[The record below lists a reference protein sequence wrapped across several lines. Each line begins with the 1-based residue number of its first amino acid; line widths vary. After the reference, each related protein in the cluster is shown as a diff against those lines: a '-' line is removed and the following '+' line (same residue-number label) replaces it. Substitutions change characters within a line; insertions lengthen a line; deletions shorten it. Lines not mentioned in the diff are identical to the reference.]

1 MPNKFDKLADEAQ
14 AITDEQFRE
23 RFSSLTSLSEGDIGK
38 VLKSTGIS
46 RENLASL
53 LVEIK
58 NATEYNDKLV
68 KSISNIQGGVQAL
81 VAITKKLLL

>member
-1 MPNKFDKLADEAQ
+1 MPSKYDKLVEDAQ
-14 AITDEQFRE
+14 AITDEKFRE
-23 RFSSLTSLSEGDIGK
+23 RFSILTSLSEAEIGK

-46 RENLASL
+46 KENLATL

-58 NATEYNDKLV
+58 NATEYNDKLA
-68 KSISNIQGGVQAL
+68 KSINNIQGGVQAL

>member
-23 RFSSLTSLSEGDIGK
+23 RFSSLTSLSETEIGK

-46 RENLASL
+46 RENLAAL
-53 LVEIK
+53 LLEIK
-58 NATEYNDKLV
+58 NATEFNNKTAQ
-68 KSISNIQGGVQAL
+68 SIINIQNGVQAL

>member
-14 AITDEQFRE
+14 AITDDQFRE
-23 RFSSLTSLSEGDIGK
+23 RFSSLTSLSEVEIGK
-38 VLKSTGIS
+38 ILKATAIS
-46 RENLASL
+46 RENLAAL

-58 NATEYNDKLV
+58 NATEYNDKMTQ
-68 KSISNIQGGVQAL
+68 SIVNIQGGVLAL

>member
-23 RFSSLTSLSEGDIGK
+23 RFSSLTSLSETEIGK

-46 RENLASL
+46 RENLANL

-58 NATEYNDKLV
+58 NATEYNDKMTQ
-68 KSISNIQGGVQAL
+68 SIVNIKGGVQAL

>member
-1 MPNKFDKLADEAQ
+1 MANKYDKLAEEAQ

-23 RFSSLTSLSEGDIGK
+23 RFSSLTSLSESDIGK
-38 VLKSTGIS
+38 ILKSTGIS
-46 RENLASL
+46 RENLAAL

-58 NATEYNDKLV
+58 AATDYNDKMTQ
-68 KSISNIQGGVQAL
+68 SIMNIKAGVHAL

>member
-23 RFSSLTSLSEGDIGK
+23 RFSSLTSLSENDIGK
-38 VLKSTGIS
+38 ILKSSGIS
-46 RENLASL
+46 RENLAAL
-53 LVEIK
+53 LVEVK
-58 NATEYNDKLV
+58 NATEYNNKMAQN
-68 KSISNIQGGVQAL
+68 IMNIQNGVQAL